1 MWCPSVSLSVWSNA
15 WLAGRAAPDDVL
27 DALNAWAPIHSVT
40 AYDAV
45 AAGRTGLPWPD
56 VDNAGPMSLLQTV
69 RTATGPRRLDGPAG
83 TSISLALPVPGDVR
97 GLPVGTQ
104 FQTDALDAG
113 EAVIVS
119 SPDGTAIGLV
129 PAFEV
134 DDEDAPLPRET
145 LLWSVYSL
153 PNPPVAD
160 YMDLGEAEYAL
171 RSAVRSAAD
180 ALDGLRLVAG
190 AEDPRS
196 LVEEVLQATCHHGI
210 PEHAPSRAVRV
221 LSTAA
226 HVDAIIT
233 VSSGV
238 APIGTQSASEA
249 RIADSALRPLS
260 SVVRAARAAAVS
272 AILESA
278 WRR

>member
-1 MWCPSVSLSVWSNA
+1 
-15 WLAGRAAPDDVL
+15 
-27 DALNAWAPIHSVT
+27 
-40 AYDAV
+40 
-45 AAGRTGLPWPD
+45 
-56 VDNAGPMSLLQTV
+56 
-69 RTATGPRRLDGPAG
+69 
-83 TSISLALPVPGDVR
+83 
-97 GLPVGTQ
+97 
-104 FQTDALDAG
+104 
-113 EAVIVS
+113 
-119 SPDGTAIGLV
+119 
-129 PAFEV
+129 
-134 DDEDAPLPRET
+134 
-145 LLWSVYSL
+145 
-153 PNPPVAD
+153 
-160 YMDLGEAEYAL
+160 MDLGEAEYSL

-180 ALDGLRLVAG
+180 ALDALRLAAG

-210 PEHAPSRAVRV
+210 PDHAPSRAVRV

-278 WRR
+278 WR

>member
-15 WLAGRAAPDDVL
+15 WLAGQAAPDDVL
-27 DALNAWAPIHSVT
+27 DALTAWAPIHSVT

-69 RTATGPRRLDGPAG
+69 RTATGPRRYDGPVRP
-83 TSISLALPVPGDVR
+83 SISLALPVPGDVR

-113 EAVIVS
+113 EAVLIS

-134 DDEDAPLPRET
+134 DDDDAPLPRET

-160 YMDLGEAEYAL
+160 YMDLGEAEYSL

-180 ALDGLRLVAG
+180 ALDALRLAAG

-210 PEHAPSRAVRV
+210 PDHAPSRAVRV

-278 WRR
+278 WR